1 MPGTET
7 HRAEKTFRAW
17 VLILLIA
24 VVATYANHFGN
35 RFHFD
40 DFHTIVHNSYIKS
53 LANIPLFFTDA
64 TTFSALPS
72 NQSYRPLVSLTLAV
86 DHFLGNGNIFFF
98 HFSTFLLFLL
108 QGGLMFI
115 LYRDL
120 METAAPSPA
129 NRYVA
134 LTAVA
139 WYLLHPANAETINY
153 VIARSDSLSA
163 FFMLL
168 ALVIYL
174 RSPLAR
180 RWHLY
185 LAAVA
190 LACLAKPVAGIFA
203 LLLPL
208 WLFFRDDPALTLRQR
223 LSGALLKS
231 APAMAACLALLIFI
245 RQMDPPTW
253 QAGGTSLYHYMITQ
267 PYVALH
273 YFITFFAPLA
283 LSADTDWTTLP
294 SAADWRFAVGLGF
307 LAALCT
313 TAACAARAQRWRPV
327 AFGLLWFLLCLLPTS
342 LVPLAEVMNDHRLF
356 LPYIGLALAVTWTGY
371 RVLLA
376 LAGQPE
382 FPVAWQRRSAFIAAV
397 ALACY
402 AYGTHVRNS
411 VWRTEETLWHD
422 VTIKSPQNS
431 RGHMNYGVSLMGKG
445 DFAGAERQFN
455 EALRITPDYPFL
467 HVNLAILLG
476 RTGRTVEAE
485 VTFQRAIALSPRL
498 PEAYYWYASFLK
510 GEKRYEEA
518 AACARKVLRLTSAH
532 LPARKLLMAVYREE
546 GRYRE
551 LAVLAEETRR
561 LAPGDPEVAG
571 YLAAAKQAGDKR

>member
-1 MPGTET
+1 MAGRESL
-7 HRAEKTFRAW
+7 RSEKTFRAW

-40 DFHTIVHNSYIKS
+40 DFHTIVNNSYIKS
-53 LANIPLFFTDA
+53 LTNIPLFFTDA
-64 TTFSALPS
+64 TTFSSLPS

-86 DHFLGNGNIFFF
+86 DHFLGNGNVFFF
-98 HFSTFLLFLL
+98 HVSTFLLFLL
-108 QGGLMFI
+108 QGGLMFL

-120 METAAPSPA
+120 MEAAAPSPA

-153 VIARSDSLSA
+153 IIARSDSLSA

-174 RSPLAR
+174 RWPRGR
-180 RWHLY
+180 RRHLY

-208 WLFFRDDPALTLRQR
+208 WLFFRSDPAILLRRRLGDTLLQ
-223 LSGALLKS
+223 S
-231 APAMAACLALLIFI
+231 APAIAVCLALLIFI
-245 RQMDPPTW
+245 KQMDPPTW
-253 QAGGTSLYHYMITQ
+253 QAGGASLYHYGITQ

-273 YFITFFAPLA
+273 YFTTFFAPLA

-294 SAADWRFAVGLGF
+294 SAADWRFIAGLGF
-307 LAALCT
+307 LVTLGTVAVL
-313 TAACAARAQRWRPV
+313 AARSQRWRPV

-382 FPVAWQRRSAFIAAV
+382 FPVAWRRRSAVAV
-397 ALACY
+397 VITLACY

-411 VWRTEETLWHD
+411 VWRTEESLWRD
-422 VTIKSPQNS
+422 VTIKSPRNG
-431 RGHMNYGVSLMGKG
+431 RGHMNYGLTLMGRG
-445 DFAGAERQFN
+445 DFAGAEREFAATL
-455 EALRITPDYPFL
+455 ELTPSYSYV
-467 HVNLAILLG
+467 HINMGILKG
-476 RTGRTVEAE
+476 KTGHPQEAE
-485 VTFQRAIALSPRL
+485 QYFLKALSLNPGL
-498 PEAYYWYASFLK
+498 PEAYYWYADFLK
-510 GEKRYEEA
+510 GEKRQQEA
-518 AACARKVLRLTSAH
+518 AAYAAKVLRLASAH

-571 YLAAAKQAGDKR
+571 YLAAARQAGEKR

>member
-1 MPGTET
+1 MGGTGPLPPG
-7 HRAEKTFRAW
+7 KTFRAY
-17 VLILLIA
+17 VILLLIA
-24 VVATYANHFGN
+24 VAVTYANHFGN

-108 QGGLMFI
+108 QGGLLFI

-120 METAAPSPA
+120 MDAAAPAPA

-139 WYLLHPANAETINY
+139 WYLLHPANAETVNY
-153 VIARSDSLSA
+153 IIARSDSLSA

-185 LAAVA
+185 LAAVV

-208 WLFFRDDPALTLRQR
+208 WLFFRDDPALPLRQR
-223 LSGALLKS
+223 LGGALLKS

-253 QAGGTSLYHYMITQ
+253 QAGGSSFYHYVITQ

-273 YFITFFAPLA
+273 YFTTFFAPLS

-294 SAADWRFAVGLGF
+294 SAADWRFIAGLGF

-313 TAACAARAQRWRPV
+313 VVVLAARAPHWRPV

-356 LPYIGLALAVTWTGY
+356 LPYIGLALAVTWMLYQG
-371 RVLLA
+371 LLI

-382 FPVAWQRRSAFIAAV
+382 LPAGWLRPAALAIV
-397 ALACY
+397 LLLACY
-402 AYGTHVRNS
+402 AWGTHIRNG

-422 VTIKSPQNS
+422 VTIKSPQNG
-431 RGHMNYGVSLMGKG
+431 RGHMNYGLALMGRG
-445 DFAGAERQFN
+445 DFAGAERQFRK
-455 EALRITPDYPFL
+455 ALELTPYYSYL
-467 HVNLAILLG
+467 YVNMGIVKAH
-476 RTGRTVEAE
+476 TGLRGEAE
-485 VTFQRAIALSPRL
+485 RFFLRAIQLETNL
-498 PEAYYWYASFLK
+498 PEGYYWYADFLK
-510 GEKRYEEA
+510 NEKRFDEA
-518 AACARKVLRLTSAH
+518 IGYAGQALRLASAH
-532 LPARKLLMAVYREE
+532 LPARKLLMAIYREE

-551 LAVLAEETRR
+551 LAVLAEETQR

-571 YLAAAKQAGDKR
+571 YLAAARQAGEKQ